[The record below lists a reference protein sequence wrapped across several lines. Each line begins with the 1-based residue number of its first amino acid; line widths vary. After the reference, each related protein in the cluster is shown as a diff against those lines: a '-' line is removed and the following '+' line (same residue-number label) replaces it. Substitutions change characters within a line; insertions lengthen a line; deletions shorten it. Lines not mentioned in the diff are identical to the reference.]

1 MIIKMIEENKTCNR
15 NKLNVL
21 NVFYTPLSIEI
32 MKSSSYK
39 VNDVENDNTINNLY
53 NILNVLNDDVEE
65 IIYETLLE
73 KLKLYKFESDI
84 EIKKRVTKDNETA
97 IDYSF
102 TINNIKISLSLIY
115 RTINQIDPKY
125 QKNIY
130 QNFVYLTQGKITYN
144 EKTYSFRNLIN
155 TIFYN
160 TTVDNK
166 NITWKSRVVS
176 NRSLFYMIKDIIR
189 NNNIEFSNTDEHE
202 LSNKL
207 RPFFEVIN
215 NMISKIFDLDDIIFR
230 NNKKNRKTNMKQ
242 EVEVTIYPNGSDIE
256 SLRPVKDI
264 VKLGYNLLG
273 VKHSEYS
280 DSIYIFKNENEKT
293 DINVLDYFKKYG
305 RIRYI
310 TFHIR
315 IRKNIM

>member
-1 MIIKMIEENKTCNR
+1 MIIKMIEENKTCN
-15 NKLNVL
+15 NKKLNFL
-21 NVFYTPLSIEI
+21 NIFYTPLSIEI
-32 MKSSSYK
+32 MKSSSYR
-39 VNDVENDNTINNLY
+39 VSNNENDNTVDNLY
-53 NILNVLNDDVEE
+53 NILNIMLNTDIEDT
-65 IIYETLLE
+65 IYETLLE
-73 KLKLYKFESDI
+73 KIRLYNSDV
-84 EIKKRVTKDNETA
+84 EIDKHITKDDETSV
-97 IDYSF
+97 DYSF
-102 TINNIKISLSLIY
+102 MINNIKISLSLIY

-144 EKTYSFRNLIN
+144 EKTYSFGNLIN

-207 RPFFEVIN
+207 RPFFETIN
-215 NMISKIFDLDDIIFR
+215 NMISKIFDLDDIIFKSNR
-230 NNKKNRKTNMKQ
+230 KNRKTDMKQ
-242 EVEVTIYPNGSDIE
+242 EIEVTIYPNGSSVD
-256 SLRPVKDI
+256 SLRPVKDM
-264 VKLGYNLLG
+264 VKLEYNLLG
-273 VKHSEYS
+273 IKYSERS
-280 DSIYIFKNENEKT
+280 DSMYIFRNENDKT
-293 DINVLDYFKKYG
+293 DINILDYFKKYG
-305 RIRYI
+305 RIRYV

-315 IRKNIM
+315 KTV

>member
-1 MIIKMIEENKTCNR
+1 MIIKMIEENKTCN
-15 NKLNVL
+15 NKKLNFL
-21 NVFYTPLSIEI
+21 NIFYTPLSIEI
-32 MKSSSYK
+32 MKSSSYR
-39 VNDVENDNTINNLY
+39 VSNNENDNTVDNLY
-53 NILNVLNDDVEE
+53 NILNIMLNTDIEDT
-65 IIYETLLE
+65 IYETLLE
-73 KLKLYKFESDI
+73 KLKLYKFDSDI
-84 EIKKRVTKDNETA
+84 EIKKHVTKDNETA

-102 TINNIKISLSLIY
+102 IMNNIKFSFSLLYRVIS
-115 RTINQIDPKY
+115 QIDPKY

-144 EKTYSFRNLIN
+144 EKTYSFGNLIN

-207 RPFFEVIN
+207 RPFFETIN
-215 NMISKIFDLDDIIFR
+215 NMISKIFDLDDIIFKSNR
-230 NNKKNRKTNMKQ
+230 KNRKTDMKQ
-242 EVEVTIYPNGSDIE
+242 EIEVTIYPNGSSVD
-256 SLRPVKDI
+256 SLRPVKDM

-273 VKHSEYS
+273 IKYSERS
-280 DSIYIFKNENEKT
+280 DSMYIFKNENEKT

-315 IRKNIM
+315 KNV

>member
-1 MIIKMIEENKTCNR
+1 MIIKMIEENKTCN
-15 NKLNVL
+15 NKKLNFL
-21 NVFYTPLSIEI
+21 NIFYTPLSIEI

-73 KLKLYKFESDI
+73 KLKLYKFDSDI
-84 EIKKRVTKDNETA
+84 EIKKHITKDDETSV
-97 IDYSF
+97 DYSF
-102 TINNIKISLSLIY
+102 MINNIKISLSLIY

-125 QKNIY
+125 RKNIY
-130 QNFVYLTQGKITYN
+130 QNFVYLTQGKMTYN
-144 EKTYSFRNLIN
+144 EKTYSFGNLIN

-160 TTVDNK
+160 TTVDK
-166 NITWKSRVVS
+166 NITWKSRIVS
-176 NRSLFYMIKDIIR
+176 NRSLFYMIKDIIIS
-189 NNNIEFSNTDEHE
+189 NNIEFTNTDENE

-207 RPFFEVIN
+207 KPFFETIS
-215 NMISKIFDLDDIIFR
+215 NMISKIFDLDDIIFKSNR
-230 NNKKNRKTNMKQ
+230 KNKKTNMKQ
-242 EVEVTIYPNGSDIE
+242 EIEFTIYPNGIDIN

-273 VKHSEYS
+273 IKYSERS
-280 DSIYIFKNENEKT
+280 DSMYIFRNESDNDKT
-293 DINVLDYFKKYG
+293 DINLLDYFKKYG

-315 IRKNIM
+315 KTV

>member
-1 MIIKMIEENKTCNR
+1 MIIKTVENENEVYDKS
-15 NKLNVL
+15 KLNFM

-32 MKSSSYK
+32 MKSSSYR
-39 VNDVENDNTINNLY
+39 VSNNENDNTVDNLY
-53 NILNVLNDDVEE
+53 NILNIMLNTDIEDT
-65 IIYETLLE
+65 IYETLLE
-73 KLKLYKFESDI
+73 KIRLYNSDV
-84 EIKKRVTKDNETA
+84 EIDKHITKDDETSV
-97 IDYSF
+97 DYSF
-102 TINNIKISLSLIY
+102 MINNIKISLSLIY

-144 EKTYSFRNLIN
+144 EKTYSFGNLIN

-160 TTVDNK
+160 TTVDK
-166 NITWKSRVVS
+166 NITWKSRIVS
-176 NRSLFYMIKDIIR
+176 NRSLFYMIKDIIIS
-189 NNNIEFSNTDEHE
+189 NNIEFTNTDENE

-207 RPFFEVIN
+207 KPFFETIS
-215 NMISKIFDLDDIIFR
+215 NMISKIFDLDDIIFKSNR
-230 NNKKNRKTNMKQ
+230 KNKKTNMKQ
-242 EVEVTIYPNGSDIE
+242 EIEFTIYPNGIDIN

-273 VKHSEYS
+273 IKYSERS
-280 DSIYIFKNENEKT
+280 DSMYIFRNESDNDKT
-293 DINVLDYFKKYG
+293 DINLLDYFKKYG

-315 IRKNIM
+315 KTV